1 MTTSAHRSRAVA
13 AMAAAFLLVAST
25 ARADEIKVMTSGAF
39 TAAYLRLAPQ
49 FERAT
54 GHRLVTE
61 ATSAGTGSSSIASRL
76 AGGEAIDVVIVA
88 DAALEQLLRD
98 HRIVPGT
105 RVDLAR
111 SAIGMAVRKGAPKPD
126 ISSVEALRRALLAA
140 KSIAYSASV
149 SGTYLSTE
157 LFQRLGIADQV
168 LPKSRRVEGER
179 VAAVVA
185 RGEAEIGFQQISELL
200 PEPGIDY
207 VGPLPP
213 GAQKVTVFSAG
224 IGAAARHPDAARS
237 LIAFLASPAAMP
249 AIRES
254 ALEPM
259 VLLQPVPFNV
269 IEATIDDVRLAL
281 AAKRV
286 TCRAL
291 VEQYLRR
298 IEAYDKSGPALN
310 AVQTINR
317 RALDDADRLDSVFAT
332 SGPVGPLHC
341 VPLLVKDQVET
352 SDMPTTYGSVL
363 FKDFIPTRDAT
374 IVSRLKRA
382 GAVIVAKTTMGE
394 FASGYLGSAF
404 GVVRNAYDPARIAS
418 GSSGGTGSGIAANF
432 GTAGIGEDT
441 GGSVR
446 GPAAVNNLVG
456 LRPTLPLVSRFG
468 VLPARPSTDTLGPI
482 TRSVRD
488 AAIVLDVIAGYDAND
503 PATAEAV
510 GRVPASYTQSLE
522 VDGLRGVRLGVIRDP
537 LDPKADPASA
547 DYQQVRTVID
557 RALAD
562 LTRLGA
568 VVVDAVSI
576 PDLAGRSARM
586 YDGNVFETEAATN
599 QYLAQHPN
607 APVKTLSEILLSGKV
622 VPARARVLA
631 NSLGHSTGELGYL
644 QLLLA
649 RDQLRQAVLAGM
661 ADQRIDAL
669 VYATFDHPPLLIP
682 AQALTRT
689 VIDSAGP
696 GNNRRLSPVIG
707 FPAITVPAGFTAD
720 GLPVG
725 LEFMGREFAEPT
737 LLRLA
742 YAYEQGTHHRTPPAS
757 MPAVGERRTPP
768 PRQ

>member
-1 MTTSAHRSRAVA
+1 MRTGSTSIE
-13 AMAAAFLLVAST
+13 M
-25 ARADEIKVMTSGAF
+25 
-39 TAAYLRLAPQ
+39 RLA
-49 FERAT
+49 A
-54 GHRLVTE
+54 
-61 ATSAGTGSSSIASRL
+61 
-76 AGGEAIDVVIVA
+76 GEAIDVVIVA
-88 DAALEQLLRD
+88 DASLEQLIKN

-126 ISSVEALRRALLAA
+126 ISSVEALRRTLLAA

-149 SGTYLSTE
+149 SGLYLATE
-157 LFQRLGIADQV
+157 LFQRLGVADQV
-168 LPKSRRVEGER
+168 LPKSRRIESER
-179 VAAVVA
+179 VGAVVA

-200 PEPGIDY
+200 PEPGIDF
-207 VGPLPP
+207 VGPLP
-213 GAQKVTVFSAG
+213 AEVQRVTVFSAG
-224 IGAAARHPDAARS
+224 IGAAARNPDAARS
-237 LIAFLASPAAMP
+237 LIKFLASPAAIP

-254 ALEPM
+254 ALEP
-259 VLLQPVPFNV
+259 VAFPQPAPFNV
-269 IEATIDDVRLAL
+269 VEATIDDVRLAL
-281 AAKRV
+281 ASKQV

-291 VEQYLRR
+291 VEQYIRR

-317 RALDDADRLDSVFAT
+317 RALEDADRLDSVFAT

-341 VPLLVKDQVET
+341 VPMLVKDQVET

-363 FKDFIPTRDAT
+363 FKDFIPKRDAT
-374 IVSRLKRA
+374 IVSRLKMA

-404 GVVRNAYDPARIAS
+404 GVVHNAYDAARIAS

-456 LRPTLPLVSRFG
+456 LRPTTPLVSRFG
-468 VLPARPSTDTLGPI
+468 MLPARPSTDTLGPI

-503 PATAEAV
+503 PATADAV

-522 VDGLRGVRLGVIRDP
+522 VDGLRGVRIGVIREP
-537 LDPKADPASA
+537 LDPKADPAST
-547 DYQQVRTVID
+547 DYKQVRAVID

-568 VVVDAVSI
+568 VVVDSITI

-599 QYLAQHPN
+599 KYLAQHPN

-622 VPARARVLA
+622 VPARARVLM
-631 NSLGHSTGELGYL
+631 NSIGHSTDELGYL

-649 RDQLRQAVLAGM
+649 RDELRQAVLVGM
-661 ADQRIDAL
+661 ADQRLDAL
-669 VYATFDHPPLLIP
+669 VYATFDHPPLRIP
-682 AQALTRT
+682 SDALTRT
-689 VIDSAGP
+689 VIDSTGP

-707 FPAITVPAGFTAD
+707 FPAMTVPAGFTAD

-725 LEFMGREFAEPT
+725 LEFMGRAFAEPT
-737 LLRLA
+737 LFRLA
-742 YAYEQGTHHRTPPAS
+742 YAYEQGTHHRKAPTS
-757 MPAVGERRTPP
+757 TPAV
-768 PRQ
+768 PRQASAP